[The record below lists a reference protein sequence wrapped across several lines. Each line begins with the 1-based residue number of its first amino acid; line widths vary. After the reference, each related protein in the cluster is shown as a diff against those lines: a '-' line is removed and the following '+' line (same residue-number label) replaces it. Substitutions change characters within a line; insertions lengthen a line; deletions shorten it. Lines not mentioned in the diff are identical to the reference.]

1 MSDNQFHSFPFHSF
15 LKENKLRT
23 GGMNQIFISTPTLSL
38 VLGMHGNRWEQV
50 GTGDYSQRQ
59 AVCFSIYLSAYERE
73 TKCILITL
81 AASLLINSDG
91 SKLSNPSTCRHCQR
105 AECFEKMAITGII
118 CLFFK

>member
-15 LKENKLRT
+15 LKENKLGT
-23 GGMNQIFISTPTLSL
+23 GGMNQRFISTPTLSL
-38 VLGMHGNRWEQV
+38 VLGMHRNRWEPV

-59 AVCFSIYLSAYERE
+59 AVCFSIYLSAHEIE

-81 AASLLINSDG
+81 AASLLINTDG
-91 SKLSNPSTCRHCQR
+91 SKLSHPSTCRQWQR
-105 AECFEKMAITGII
+105 AGCFENIVIAGII